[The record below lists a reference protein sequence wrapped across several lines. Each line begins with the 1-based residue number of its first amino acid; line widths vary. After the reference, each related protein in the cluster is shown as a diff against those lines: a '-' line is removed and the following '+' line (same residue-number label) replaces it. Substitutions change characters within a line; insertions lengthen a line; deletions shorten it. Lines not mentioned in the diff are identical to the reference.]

1 MIHDAQIHITPASY
15 SPAFRAWYKFQQ
27 AIVGRRQRLILTVS
41 EFSRTQLIRY
51 GVAPAGKVTVI
62 PNGVD
67 HLAGHSADPGIVTR
81 LGLVPQ
87 GYVTALANVQA
98 HKNIPVLFEAFR
110 APACSAIPLVLFG
123 QATRAEFLAAGYDAP
138 ANVVFAGNLS
148 DGELRALYENAL
160 CLAFPSTT
168 EGFGLPPLEAM
179 LVGCPVIAAPA
190 GALPEVCGN
199 AALFADPHDPAEWT
213 NRIVELAT
221 DENTRQ
227 QLIAAG
233 RARAGS
239 FTWRRA
245 AERLAETLLDY
256 RARAIEP

>member
-1 MIHDAQIHITPASY
+1 
-15 SPAFRAWYKFQQ
+15 
-27 AIVGRRQRLILTVS
+27 
-41 EFSRTQLIRY
+41 
-51 GVAPAGKVTVI
+51 
-62 PNGVD
+62 
-67 HLAGHSADPGIVTR
+67 
-81 LGLVPQ
+81 
-87 GYVTALANVQA
+87 
-98 HKNIPVLFEAFR
+98 
-110 APACSAIPLVLFG
+110 
-123 QATRAEFLAAGYDAP
+123 
-138 ANVVFAGNLS
+138 
-148 DGELRALYENAL
+148 
-160 CLAFPSTT
+160 
-168 EGFGLPPLEAM
+168 
-179 LVGCPVIAAPA
+179 
-190 GALPEVCGN
+190 LPEVCGN